1 MEEIQGYKVT
11 AEGWMAM
18 IKIACYAL
26 DIPAP
31 SDDVLRK
38 MSYTEKMLMAKR
50 LHKNVNLDDEEQ
62 MRRGSYM
69 TEMLLLKGLE
79 D

>member
-1 MEEIQGYKVT
+1 MEEQQGFKIT

-31 SDDVLRK
+31 SEDVLKK
-38 MSYTEKMLMAKR
+38 MSYTEKVLMAKR
-50 LHKNVNLDDEEQ
+50 LHKQVDLEDQEQ

-69 TEMLLLKGLE
+69 TEMLLLKGKE
-79 D
+79 G

>member
-1 MEEIQGYKVT
+1 MEEFQEFKIT

-18 IKIACYAL
+18 IKIASYAL

-31 SDDVLRK
+31 SDDVLKK
-38 MSYTEKMLMAKR
+38 MSYTEKVLMAKR
-50 LHKNVNLDDEEQ
+50 LHKEVD
-62 MRRGSYM
+62 
-69 TEMLLLKGLE
+69 LE

>member
-1 MEEIQGYKVT
+1 
-11 AEGWMAM
+11 MAM